1 MIRKLL
7 ELMVLP
13 RLIAYVSG
21 RIFGKR
27 GGQNGDRGR

>member
-7 ELMVLP
+7 ELLVLP

-21 RIFGKR
+21 KIFGKR
-27 GGQNGDRGR
+27 GGQDGDRRR